1 MRGDAIL
8 GGMSAEGKT
17 FLGIPRADAVWLPY
31 LAFLL
36 FQPIFDPNTGVGA
49 WAFIAL
55 ATALF
60 IPVYGFTHRVIGS
73 RPYLWRRGGGALGT
87 PGSLLGIGLLA
98 AMGVA
103 FSYGN
108 SGATVFLIYAAAAA
122 GKVRPRKRA
131 HRTLGAVLG
140 LLVAAFLISPVP
152 LPYRLAAFTP
162 VAVFAPIIG
171 LMTIHQDERREA
183 AAKLRMAQE
192 QVEHLATIA
201 ERERIARDLHDLLG
215 HSLST
220 ITLKSALAARLAG
233 EDPERAEREMLDV
246 ERLSRETLNEVRAA
260 VRGYRRSG
268 FEAELASAKLALE
281 AAGAEL
287 DYYTERIALRPEVE
301 AVLAVTLREAVTN
314 VIRHAAAE
322 RCQVT
327 LVDDGSFVVLSVTDD
342 RAGERTDSSVSGGS
356 AAVEG
361 TGLASM
367 RERLRALGGTVE
379 LAPSGLGGSVGSRLQ
394 VSVPRQAAILTEPV
408 FEPAGGRL
416 AHS

>member
-1 MRGDAIL
+1 MTGV
-8 GGMSAEGKT
+8 GKT
-17 FLGIPRADAVWLPY
+17 FLGIPRAEAVWLPY

-36 FQPIFDPNTGVGA
+36 FQPIFDPNGGARA
-49 WAFIAL
+49 WALIVL
-55 ATALF
+55 AVALF
-60 IPVYGFTHRVIGS
+60 LPVYGFTHRVLGS

-87 PGSLLGIGLLA
+87 PGALTGIGLLTV
-98 AMGVA
+98 MGVV
-103 FSYGN
+103 FSLGN
-108 SGATVFLIYAAAAA
+108 SGATVFVIYAAAAA
-122 GKVRPRKRA
+122 GELRPRPRA
-131 HRTLGAVLG
+131 QRALGAVLG
-140 LLVAAFLISPVP
+140 LLVIAFAISPVP

-171 LMTIHQDERREA
+171 LMTMHQNERRET

-220 ITLKSALAARLAG
+220 ITLKSALAARLVSS
-233 EDPERAEREMLDV
+233 DPERAGREMLDV
-246 ERLSRETLNEVRAA
+246 ERLSRETASEVRAA

-287 DYYTERIALRPEVE
+287 DYFTERIALRPEVE
-301 AVLAVTLREAVTN
+301 GVLAAVLREAVTN
-314 VIRHAAAE
+314 VIRHARAE

-327 LVDDGSFVVLSVTDD
+327 LVDDGSFVLLAVADD
-342 RAGERTDSSVSGGS
+342 GAGERPDMTAASG
-356 AAVEG
+356 ANPADG
-361 TGLASM
+361 TGLAGM
-367 RERLRALGGTVE
+367 RERVRALGGTVE
-379 LAPSGLGGSVGSRLQ
+379 LSAGGLAGSVGSRLE
-394 VSVPRQAAILTEPV
+394 VSVPRQAALV
-408 FEPAGGRL
+408 FEPGTEPARSRL